1 MDTRT
6 LLHIIYLLLFFLFQI
21 LFLHFIPSLHLIV
34 SLLVSQ
40 RTVIH
45 LHMAPTYRRFFFFS
59 HKRSTYRLILQLVY
73 FTSHLLFGYLG
84 GVDCQDSPIVAC
96 FRALIEFILSTNFA
110 CKTKHLGFLCSYG
123 HTCSFDADEFP
134 I

>member
-6 LLHIIYLLLFFLFQI
+6 LLHIIYLLLFFLFKSYSFI
-21 LFLHFIPSLHLIV
+21 LFPHCISFSHCLFA
-34 SLLVSQ
+34 Q

-45 LHMAPTYRRFFFFS
+45 LHMAPTYRRFFFS

-84 GVDCQDSPIVAC
+84 GVDCQDLTIATC
-96 FRALIEFILSTNFA
+96 FRALIDLYYRQILPARPNTVLIHAALTPMSS
-110 CKTKHLGFLCSYG
+110 FLR
-123 HTCSFDADEFP
+123 
-134 I
+134 